1 MGAGETRGRIIWTA
15 WDAVLDDLAKDPSFA
30 NVVEL
35 QRQWAKRVGY
45 YSPMNAADQDLS
57 LEHHFGR
64 VGS

>member
-1 MGAGETRGRIIWTA
+1 MNNNIDADRITKSS
-15 WDAVLDDLAKDPSFA
+15 VP
-30 NVVEL
+30 E
-35 QRQWAKRVGY
+35 RQWAKRVGY